1 MTGQDLKLLVGET
14 LRDPQSAARRIL
26 TIGLP
31 PQAGWLGL
39 ALVSVLAL
47 LMLRVTLLAFGGD
60 EMLNPAGSAMRH
72 PVGGTLLQ
80 AVIVL
85 MTAFV
90 MAWAGRLFG
99 GQGRFQDALFLVVW
113 LQLVLVLVSVV
124 QFVALLILPPVGGI
138 VALLSIPLFL
148 WLLVSF
154 TAALHG
160 FSNLLLVLLGLIG
173 AFLATAILVAI
184 LLTLAGIDPQMFAP
198 V

>member
-1 MTGQDLKLLVGET
+1 MTGQDMRFLVSET

-26 TIGLP
+26 VAGLP
-31 PQAGWLGL
+31 AQVGWLGL

-47 LMLRVTLLAFGGD
+47 LMLRLTLLAFGGE

-72 PVGGTLLQ
+72 PVWGTLFQ

-85 MTAFV
+85 MTAIV

-99 GQGRFQDALFLVVW
+99 GRGRFQDALFLVVW
-113 LQLVLVLVSVV
+113 LQMVLVLVSVV
-124 QFVALLILPPVGGI
+124 QFAALLILPPVGGI
-138 VALLSIPLFL
+138 IALLSVPLFL

-173 AFLATAILVAI
+173 AFLAAAILVAI
-184 LLTLAGIDPQMFAP
+184 LLTLAGIDPHMFAP